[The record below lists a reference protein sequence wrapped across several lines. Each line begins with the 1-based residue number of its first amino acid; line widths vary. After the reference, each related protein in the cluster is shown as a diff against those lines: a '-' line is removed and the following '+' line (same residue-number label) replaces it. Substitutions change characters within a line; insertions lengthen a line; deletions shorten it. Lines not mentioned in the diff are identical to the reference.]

1 MKKIFVFI
9 LTVFLLGINA
19 FAVDGISVFIDDKKI
34 DFEVKPQLIGGRT
47 MVPLRTIFE
56 ELGAVVLWE
65 QETQT
70 VTAYNEAKFVKATIN
85 SNVMYVNGAE
95 KTMDIAP
102 MIVDNRTLVP
112 ARFVAEAFD
121 CDVLWDADDMA
132 VYITS
137 PTIDYSELEQEYSVD
152 EEETEYIDYYYCEVP
167 FPKYDSIIN
176 AAYLEI
182 YETNDAIIH
191 VYDYTTMDDYEY
203 YISYLVNNKGWAVN
217 DYEFKEDIGVYV
229 TYLTKYEYM
238 IGVTADF
245 KCDEICIVIV
255 K

>member
-1 MKKIFVFI
+1 MKKIFAFI
-9 LTVFLLGINA
+9 LTVLLLGINA
-19 FAVDGISVFIDDKKI
+19 FASEEISIFIDDKKT
-34 DFEVKPQLIGGRT
+34 DFDVKPQLIGGRT

-85 SNVMYVNGAE
+85 SNVMYINGAE

-121 CDVLWDADDMA
+121 CDVVWDAEDMA

-137 PTIDYSELEQEYSVD
+137 PYIDYSKLEQEYNQD
-152 EEETEYIDYYYCEVP
+152 KQETDNNDYYDCKVP
-167 FPKYDSIIN
+167 FPKYNSLID
-176 AAYLEI
+176 ATYLDI
-182 YETNDAIIH
+182 YESDDTIIH
-191 VYDYTTMDDYEY
+191 IYEQTTHDDLEY
-203 YISYLVNNKGWAVN
+203 YISYLVNNEGWSVS
-217 DYEFKEDIGVYV
+217 DSDFKDDTGVYIR
-229 TYLTKYEYM
+229 YLTKYREM
-238 IGVTADF
+238 IGVAVNS
-245 KCDEICIVIV
+245 KRDEIYILIVE
-255 K
+255 